1 LWALPRKEPIMR
13 KYVPKDNVQAKA
25 YYTDR
30 FWVSPRVP
38 RTAVEDTHFLSV
50 VDALGALAKETYV
63 EVEQL
68 VVHIDATDNF
78 KVMTVLKE
86 TCGYKQCSEQS
97 AVDYLAKDGNFEL
110 FWQLLNH
117 TEAKRVRVVTRLE
130 QGLAIESVEPLFKS
144 ANFAEREMFD
154 MFGIKVNNHPFL
166 KRILMPDDWEG
177 HPLLKTYPLFGDEFA
192 SWYEVDKIFGK
203 EYRDIIGPENRD
215 PGKIDIEDTKRFSRV
230 GYEVPFGTEY
240 SENEQEIEYSETA
253 LVNYNKKTSKTLD
266 ERR

>member
-1 LWALPRKEPIMR
+1 MR
-13 KYVPKDNVQAKA
+13 KYVPKDNVQKKA

-30 FWVSPRVP
+30 FHVVPRVP
-38 RTAVEDTHFLSV
+38 REKVIDTHFEATV
-50 VDALGALAKETYV
+50 FNLGEYVKDSYV
-63 EVEQL
+63 EIGQL
-68 VVHIDATDNF
+68 VVHIDANDNF
-78 KVMTVLKE
+78 AVLKILKE
-86 TCGYKQCSEQS
+86 QCGYTQCSEQS
-97 AVDYLAKDGNFEL
+97 AVDYLAKDGEFEL
-110 FWQLLNH
+110 FWQMLNVN
-117 TEAKRVRVVTRLE
+117 EAKRVRVVCRLKE
-130 QGLAIESVEPLFKS
+130 GLAIESVEPLFKS

-240 SENEQEIEYSETA
+240 NADEEVEVAYSETA
-253 LVNYNKKTSKTLD
+253 LVNYNKKTSKQLD